1 VSTEPTAKTAKAE
14 LAALRRQVEELRRNR
29 ELLNAIANHAPS
41 LLCLI
46 DADGSVRPGA
56 TNLAFERTL
65 GYRTSE
71 SNGVLF
77 WERFVPP
84 EDAELTRK
92 AILDVVAGRPYGE
105 REGRWL
111 TSTGEIVHVLWTC
124 TPLPPFATGPAW
136 LLSATDITI
145 RKQQEAEVRESRAR
159 IVAAGD
165 DARKRIERNLH
176 DGAQQRLV
184 SLLLQLRAGVLEGA
198 VDELSAA
205 IHELRELAR
214 GIHPEALTRRGLAAA
229 LRQAAARMPLP
240 VELDIPS
247 ERYDEQ
253 VEATAYYVVNEAL
266 ANIGKYAQASTAS
279 VRVAREE
286 GRLVVEVV
294 DDGVGGADPFGGS
307 GLRGLGDRLAAL
319 DGTLWVESPRGAGT
333 RVCAEIPLGPL
344 PMPSRSRAA
353 P

>member
-1 VSTEPTAKTAKAE
+1 VTRTIGDVSTEPTAKTAEAE
-14 LAALRRQVEELRRNR
+14 LATLRRQVEELERDR

-46 DADGSVRPGA
+46 DADGTVRPGA
-56 TNLAFERTL
+56 TNVAFERTL
-65 GYRTSE
+65 GYAPRE
-71 SNGVLF
+71 PDGALF

-84 EDAELTRK
+84 EEAEPTRK

-111 TSTGEIVHVLWTC
+111 TSTGEVVHVLWTC

-136 LLSATDITI
+136 LLSATDISI
-145 RKQQEAEVRESRAR
+145 RKVQEAEVRESRAR
-159 IVAAGD
+159 IVAAAD
-165 DARKRIERNLH
+165 EARKRIERNLH

-184 SLLLQLRAGVLEGA
+184 SLLLQLRAGVLDGA

-205 IHELRELAR
+205 IQELRELAR

-229 LRQAAARMPLP
+229 LRQAAARMPFPVALELP
-240 VELDIPS
+240 G

-266 ANIGKYAQASTAS
+266 ANVGKYARCSHAT
-279 VRVAREE
+279 VRVRREGE
-286 GRLVVEVV
+286 PLVVEVE

-307 GLRGLGDRLAAL
+307 GLRGLGDRLEAL
-319 DGTLWVESPRGAGT
+319 EGTLRVESPRGRGT
-333 RVCAEIPLGPL
+333 RVRAEIPL
-344 PMPSRSRAA
+344 RRA
-353 P
+353 

>member
-1 VSTEPTAKTAKAE
+1 MKRIN
-14 LAALRRQVEELRRNR
+14 LA
-29 ELLNAIANHAPS
+29 LLSIVAVVCASPAHAQDKYPS
-41 LLCLI
+41 R
-46 DADGSVRPGA
+46 SVR
-56 TNLAFERTL
+56 
-65 GYRTSE
+65 
-71 SNGVLF
+71 VM
-77 WERFVPP
+77 V
-84 EDAELTRK
+84 
-92 AILDVVAGRPYGE
+92 
-105 REGRWL
+105 
-111 TSTGEIVHVLWTC
+111 
-124 TPLPPFATGPAW
+124 PFAPG
-136 LLSATDITI
+136 SATDITI

-286 GRLVVEVV
+286 GRA
-294 DDGVGGADPFGGS
+294 ADQG
-307 GLRGLGDRLAAL
+307 R
-319 DGTLWVESPRGAGT
+319 
-333 RVCAEIPLGPL
+333 
-344 PMPSRSRAA
+344 
-353 P
+353 

>member
-1 VSTEPTAKTAKAE
+1 VSTKPTAKTAEAE
-14 LAALRRQVEELRRNR
+14 LPALRRQVEELERDR

-41 LLCLI
+41 LLCLV

-56 TNLAFERTL
+56 TNAAFERTL
-65 GYRTSE
+65 GYPPGE
-71 SNGVLF
+71 ANGAVF

-111 TSTGEIVHVLWTC
+111 TSTGEVVHVLWTC

-145 RKQQEAEVRESRAR
+145 RKQQEAEVRQSRAR
-159 IVAAGD
+159 IVAAAD

-184 SLLLQLRAGVLEGA
+184 SLLLQLRAGALEGA
-198 VDELSAA
+198 VDELTAA
-205 IHELRELAR
+205 IQELRELAR

-229 LRQAAARMPLP
+229 LRQSAARMPVP
-240 VELDIPS
+240 VALEVPG

-266 ANIGKYAQASTAS
+266 ANVGKYAKASRVS
-279 VRVAREE
+279 VRARRE
-286 GRLVVEVV
+286 GERLVVEVE

-319 DGTLWVESPRGAGT
+319 EGRLWVESPRGAGT
-333 RVCAEIPLGPL
+333 RVRAEIPLGSDSVRP
-344 PMPSRSRAA
+344 
-353 P
+353 